1 MSRRDGK
8 VLCVFLFHPAGRQM
22 EIKLVRK
29 VMRRPAVL
37 AATGWSEKTLERKI
51 KDKVFPPGIKID
63 PAARARVWFEDD
75 VEAFQ
80 NAAIDAATQ
89 AAA

>member
-1 MSRRDGK
+1 M
-8 VLCVFLFHPAGRQM
+8 
-22 EIKLVRK
+22 VRK

-51 KDKVFPPGIKID
+51 AAKIFPPGVKID
-63 PAARARVWFEDD
+63 PAARARVWFEDE

-80 NAAIDAATQ
+80 EAAIKAATME
-89 AAA
+89 AA

>member
-1 MSRRDGK
+1 M
-8 VLCVFLFHPAGRQM
+8 
-22 EIKLVRK
+22 VRK

-51 KDKVFPPGIKID
+51 KEKIFPPGVKID
-63 PAARARVWFEDD
+63 PAARARVWFEDE

-80 NAAIDAATQ
+80 QAAIE
-89 AAA
+89 AAAMEAA

>member
-1 MSRRDGK
+1 
-8 VLCVFLFHPAGRQM
+8 M
-22 EIKLVRK
+22 EVTLVRK

-51 KDKVFPPGIKID
+51 RDGIFPAGIKID
-63 PAARARVWFEDD
+63 PAARARVWFEEE

-80 NAAIDAATQ
+80 EAAIK
-89 AAA
+89 AAAMEAA

>member
-1 MSRRDGK
+1 MARHVALLEAHK
-8 VLCVFLFHPAGRQM
+8 M
-22 EIKLVRK
+22 VRK

-51 KDKVFPPGIKID
+51 RDGIFPSGIKID
-63 PAARARVWFEDD
+63 PAARARVWFEDE

-80 NAAIDAATQ
+80 KAAVEAAMTE
-89 AAA
+89 AA

>member
-1 MSRRDGK
+1 MPS
-8 VLCVFLFHPAGRQM
+8 LM
-22 EIKLVRK
+22 EAKLVRK

-51 KDKVFPPGIKID
+51 RDKVFPPGVKID
-63 PAARARVWFEDD
+63 PAARARVWFEDE

-80 NAAIDAATQ
+80 Q
-89 AAA
+89 AAVAAAMTEAA